1 MTWQTDVRTIFSETY
16 TPIKGDFLLFLID
29 IIQYYIIM
37 ADFLHFANLTD
48 IKILIIDSEN
58 EKKPGKN
65 MA

>member
-1 MTWQTDVRTIFSETY
+1 
-16 TPIKGDFLLFLID
+16 
-29 IIQYYIIM
+29 M